1 MIIKKCMKCGATVSV
16 IDDCDIKCCD
26 EVMKELKPNT
36 VDASREK
43 HIPEYEVDDSIIHVR
58 VNHEMIEE
66 HYIERIFLESDE
78 SIIEIKFKPGDVPV
92 VDLPYIKNSTLYSLC
107 NKHNLWSVEVK

>member
-16 IDDCDIKCCD
+16 IDDCDISCCD
-26 EVMKELKPNT
+26 EIMKELKSNT
-36 VDASREK
+36 
-43 HIPEYEVDDSIIHVR
+43 IHVR
-58 VNHEMIEE
+58 VNHEMIDE

-78 SIIEIKFKPGDVPV
+78 SIIEIKFKPGDSPI

-107 NKHNLWSVEVK
+107 NKHNLWSIEVK